1 MNLFEQHILETI
13 DKYGMIKAGQTVIA
27 AVSGG
32 YDSLCMLNV
41 LCALKRLRKFEVC
54 AVHINHKLRQEAD
67 ADEEF
72 VKNEAQRLGIECH
85 SKAFDVSGYAEKN
98 KISFETA
105 GREIRYSYF
114 AEIASLY
121 NNPVIATAHNA
132 NDSAESM
139 LMHLMRGCGLTGLT
153 GIRAI
158 NGNII
163 RPLIEADRASIEKY
177 CDEKGL
183 VPRHDVTND
192 TDDYRRNDVRH
203 NILAPMLERCSLSSF
218 VNTMDIL
225 AEDDDFLENYAKDI
239 SAKIIKNTDNGIK
252 ISVKDFNKLHSSIKR
267 RVLKFALGETDADN
281 QICLVHIDEIIKMA
295 QKNYGGKLT
304 KLPGGKLVKIENG
317 EVVYE
322 HK

>member
-13 DKYGMIKAGQTVIA
+13 DKYGMIKEGQTVIA

-54 AVHINHKLRQEAD
+54 AVHINHKLRDEAD

-98 KISFETA
+98 RVSFETA
-105 GREIRYSYF
+105 GREIRYNYF
-114 AEIASLY
+114 AEIAGLY
-121 NNPVIATAHNA
+121 SNSVIATAHNA

-153 GIRAI
+153 GISAVK
-158 NGNII
+158 GNII
-163 RPLIEADRASIEKY
+163 RPLIEADRQSIEKY

-192 TDDYRRNDVRH
+192 TDDYRRNDIRH
-203 NILAPMLERCSLSSF
+203 NVLSPMLERCSLSCL
-218 VNTMDIL
+218 VNTMEIL
-225 AEDDDFLENYAKDI
+225 AEDDGFLEEYSKMVSEN
-239 SAKIIKNTDNGIK
+239 IIRNTDNGIR
-252 ISVKDFNKLHSSIKR
+252 IGVREFNKLHPSIKR
-267 RVLKFALGETDADN
+267 RVLKIALGETDADN

-304 KLPGGKLVKIENG
+304 KLPGGKIVKIENG
-317 EVVYE
+317 EVVL
-322 HK
+322 

>member
-13 DKYGMIKAGQTVIA
+13 DKYGMIKEGQTVIA

-54 AVHINHKLRQEAD
+54 AVHINHKLRDEAD
-67 ADEEF
+67 ADEAF
-72 VKNEAQRLGIECH
+72 VIKEAQRLGIGCH

-105 GREIRYSYF
+105 GRQIRYSYF
-114 AEIASLY
+114 AEIAGLY
-121 NNPVIATAHNA
+121 PNPVIATAHNA

-153 GIRAI
+153 GIRAV

-163 RPLIEADRASIEKY
+163 RPLIEADRVSIEKY

-183 VPRHDVTND
+183 VPRHDITND
-192 TDDYRRNDVRH
+192 TDDYRRNDIRH
-203 NILAPMLERCSLSSF
+203 NILSPMLERCSLSSL
-218 VNTMDIL
+218 VNTMGIL
-225 AEDDDFLENYAKDI
+225 TEDDRFLEEYAKEI
-239 SAKIIKNTDNGIK
+239 SAKIIKNGDDGIR
-252 ISVKDFNKLHSSIKR
+252 INVKEFNRLHTAIKR
-267 RVLKFALGETDADN
+267 RVLKIALGETDADN

-304 KLPGGKLVKIENG
+304 KLPGGKIVKIENG
-317 EVVYE
+317 EVVL
-322 HK
+322 

>member
-13 DKYGMIKAGQTVIA
+13 DKYGMIREGQTVIA

-54 AVHINHKLRQEAD
+54 AVHVNHRLREEAD

-72 VKNEAQRLGIECH
+72 VKNEAQRLGIKCY
-85 SKAFDVSGYAEKN
+85 SKAFDISGYAEKN

-114 AEIASLY
+114 NEIVKMYQDS
-121 NNPVIATAHNA
+121 VIATAHNA

-163 RPLIEADRASIEKY
+163 RPLIEADRESIEKY
-177 CDEKGL
+177 CDEKAL

-192 TDDYRRNDVRH
+192 TDDYRRNDIRH
-203 NILAPMLERCSLSSF
+203 NILSPMLQRCSLSSLL
-218 VNTMDIL
+218 NTMDII
-225 AEDDDFLENYAKDI
+225 AEDDGFLEEYAYEI
-239 SAKIIKNTDNGIK
+239 SRKIVKNTPEGTRIC
-252 ISVKDFNKLHSSIKR
+252 VKEFNELHPAVKR
-267 RVLKFALGETDADN
+267 RILKIALGETDADN
-281 QICLVHIDEIIKMA
+281 QVCLVHINEIVKMA
-295 QKNYGGKLT
+295 QKNYGGKMT
-304 KLPGGKLVKIENG
+304 KLPGGRIVKIENG
-317 EVVYE
+317 EVVL
-322 HK
+322 

>member
-1 MNLFEQHILETI
+1 MNLFEQQILETI
-13 DKYGMIKAGQTVIA
+13 DKYEMIKEGQMVIA

-54 AVHINHKLRQEAD
+54 AVHINHKFRDEAD
-67 ADEEF
+67 ADEKF
-72 VKNEAQRLGIECH
+72 VKNEAKRLGIECH
-85 SKAFDVSGYAEKN
+85 SKAFDVLGYAEKN

-105 GREIRYSYF
+105 GRQIRYGYF
-114 AEIASLY
+114 TEIASLY
-121 NNPVIATAHNA
+121 NDSVIATAHNA

-153 GIRAI
+153 GIRAV

-163 RPLIEADRASIEKY
+163 RPLIEADRGSIEKY

-192 TDDYRRNDVRH
+192 TDDYRRNDIRH
-203 NILAPMLERCSLSSF
+203 NVLSPILERCSLSSL

-225 AEDDDFLENYAKDI
+225 SEDDDFLEEYAKEV
-239 SAKIIKNTDNGIK
+239 ALEVIKNTDNGIK
-252 ISVKDFNKLHSSIKR
+252 IGVKEFNRLHPSMKR
-267 RVLKFALGETDADN
+267 RVLKIALGEADADQ

-295 QKNYGGKLT
+295 QKNYGGKFT
-304 KLPGGKLVKIENG
+304 KLPGGRIVKIENG
-317 EVVYE
+317 EVVL
-322 HK
+322 